1 MRTSFRRMLAS
12 AAVLVFAAGTIIV
25 GSLGAHLLT
34 EPAQTNQRAFG
45 GVVVPQSILKL
56 LKPTS
61 TSPSTSTSTSTPTP
75 SAPHH
80 PSSPVAPSASQPTG
94 RLASWPYSTWVG
106 KA

>member
-34 EPAQTNQRAFG
+34 EPAHTNQRAFG

-61 TSPSTSTSTSTPTP
+61 TSTSTP
-75 SAPHH
+75 SAPHR
-80 PSSPVAPSASQPTG
+80 PSSPAASRAPQPSG

>member
-25 GSLGAHLLT
+25 GSLGTHLLT
-34 EPAQTNQRAFG
+34 EPAKTSQHAFG

-61 TSPSTSTSTSTPTP
+61 TSTP
-75 SAPHH
+75 SEPHH
-80 PSSPVAPSASQPTG
+80 PSSPVAPRAPQPSG

-106 KA
+106 DG